1 MKFRFL
7 LTLLFIAFNLSSIA
21 QSGQQT
27 CHFGI
32 NFEISE
38 SPSWGYGEPIVRS
51 VQPHSP
57 ADLAGI
63 KAGDIIM
70 EINGQATYLRN
81 TETIASWLYY
91 ESDQPAKFTIRN
103 LDTYFKEYVLAR
115 LCTDVY
121 SISESDLSTAFS
133 FYSLEDVSE
142 RSFVLPLTTTTNSEV
157 DYSDYHTYDFLI
169 DKDAPRVDAIIMKYL
184 EKALA
189 DRGLKRDT
197 KDPDFIVQTYY
208 SFLPNP
214 KYNGMGRPNSG
225 MKSWRYDSDQEKLMS
240 LPIIAGD
247 DFSAATRGE
256 YLLEMGLRFLDKK
269 YIESKT
275 LVQIWDCSAKEYLTA
290 QYDLAEYARVHL
302 PLMLMQFPYPSSRS
316 SANYIVSSKKYNYTG
331 MYFDSRDMKTVLDV
345 DHDSPAY
352 RAGIRPGFV
361 VKKINEWSF
370 NSTRDELMNG
380 YKRFMTETMVYRN
393 PATKFVD
400 AKGYPDCMFW
410 SHGDYKEVEK
420 VLKKDI
426 YAPSFAYLF
435 AFVKYVS
442 SKYDNVLNIEGSFNG
457 GKREY
462 KVVPEVR
469 SSVSVYCK

>member
-1 MKFRFL
+1 MKSRFL
-7 LTLLFIAFNLSSIA
+7 LTLLFIAFNLGLSA

-32 NFEISE
+32 TFEISDN
-38 SPSWGYGEPIVRS
+38 PSWGYGEPIVQV

-63 KAGDIIM
+63 KSGDIIM

-91 ESDQPAKFTIRN
+91 ESDEPTTFTIRN

-115 LCTDVY
+115 LCTDIY
-121 SISESDLSTAFS
+121 SISESDLATAFS
-133 FYSLEDVSE
+133 FYSIENANE
-142 RSFVLPLTTTTNSEV
+142 RSFVLPLTTVTNTEV

-169 DKDAPRVDAIIMKYL
+169 DKDAPPVDAVIIKRL
-184 EKALA
+184 EKSLA
-189 DRGLKRDT
+189 DRGLKRDK
-197 KDPDFIVQTYY
+197 KDPDFIIQTYY

-214 KYNGMGRPNSG
+214 KFDGMGRPKSG
-225 MKSWRYDSDQEKLMS
+225 TKSWRFDSDSEKMVS

-247 DFSAATRGE
+247 DFSAATKGE
-256 YLLEMGLRFLDKK
+256 YILELGVRFLDKK

-290 QYDLAEYARVHL
+290 QYELGEYARIHL
-302 PLMLMQFPYPSSRS
+302 PLMLMQFPYPVSRS
-316 SANYIVSSKKYNYTG
+316 SATYVVSTKKYNYTG

-352 RAGIRPGFV
+352 KAGVRAGAV
-361 VKKINEWSF
+361 VKKINDWKF
-370 NSTRDELMNG
+370 DSTRDELMNG
-380 YKRFMTETMVYRN
+380 YKRFMSETMKYRN
-393 PATKFVD
+393 PATRFVD
-400 AKGYPDCMFW
+400 VNGYPDCMSW
-410 SHGDYKEVEK
+410 SFGEYKDVEK
-420 VLKKDI
+420 VLKNDL

-435 AFVKYVS
+435 AFEKYVT
-442 SKYDNVLNIEGSFNG
+442 SKPGNILTVEGTFG
-457 GKREY
+457 GSKREY
-462 KVVPEVR
+462 RIMPDIR